1 MCKGRR
7 GGADVGAEKRSKG
20 SGGGPRRGGFG
31 GVEEVGVVA
40 ALAQLHQ
47 LRHIINFRRHINF
60 FSAAE
65 VQSTFQCS
73 RGPINFSVQQRSR
86 TRQRGRT
93 PDGESICIHVYVY
106 TYTYIHI
113 RVLCS
118 AHRLR
123 HDPRASPCAP
133 LHRSARRAAET
144 ARRGDGGGKKCVVS
158 LKRCD
163 FGRCRSR
170 EVEQVWLVCTAPPV
184 KSAVYAV

>member
-7 GGADVGAEKRSKG
+7 GGADVGAKKRSKG

-73 RGPINFSVQQRSR
+73 RG
-86 TRQRGRT
+86 RGRVSGGGRQT
-93 PDGESICIHVYVY
+93 ARVYVYMYMYTHIHIYIYAYTCICIHIYIYTYTRIHVYVY
-106 TYTYIHI
+106 MYTHIHI
-113 RVLCS
+113 YIYAYCA
-118 AHRLR
+118 AHIVCGTTPA
-123 HDPRASPCAP
+123 HPRAPPSTAA
-133 LHRSARRAAET
+133 RGARRKQHAAGTEE
-144 ARRGDGGGKKCVVS
+144 AKNV
-158 LKRCD
+158 
-163 FGRCRSR
+163 
-170 EVEQVWLVCTAPPV
+170 
-184 KSAVYAV
+184 